1 MKHLF
6 TKHLGK
12 TCLVLAL
19 VAVVIIVALANTKAA
34 ETPKT
39 PEVAV
44 TNTAPEVPKPVAFVF
59 NNDLKLGMTNP
70 DVLELQKYL
79 NANGFTIA
87 LTGLGSVGN
96 ESPYFGEKTKEALIK
111 FQIANNLTPALG
123 YFGSK
128 TRAVINQKN
137 SPECGTGDLFNRMTG
152 VACPSNPDQTPS
164 FPAGC
169 TSASGI
175 STTTGYSCAT
185 GLPVPPPAPVVRSGI
200 MVARSSA
207 KDILSMTFAYAS
219 DPGTTITC
227 TLAIISVSETE
238 GYLEAPSRGDCA
250 VINWHNLVIPTM
262 TISPHATVS
271 PRSGV
276 AQDFSMYNG
285 DHGMFP
291 FTVTFGKI

>member
-79 NANGFTIA
+79 NANGFTVA

-137 SPECGTGDLFNRMTG
+137 FPECGTGDLFNRMTG

-185 GLPVPPPAPVVRSGI
+185 GLPVPPPTPSPHAVSSGMVV
-200 MVARSSA
+200 AKSSA
-207 KDILSMTFAYAS
+207 KDILSMTFA
-219 DPGTTITC
+219 
-227 TLAIISVSETE
+227 
-238 GYLEAPSRGDCA
+238 
-250 VINWHNLVIPTM
+250 
-262 TISPHATVS
+262 
-271 PRSGV
+271 
-276 AQDFSMYNG
+276 SM
-285 DHGMFP
+285 
-291 FTVTFGKI
+291 